1 MLSPDQ
7 TPDTSVSGA
16 GDPAGRRRGR
26 RAAVAVSG
34 GSAAFSP
41 SSGAPRL
48 DATVS
53 PRRAARAAREAAA
66 AAALSAPGSS
76 ADAAAPVSPFVPVS
90 PVVAPAAVVASVAVT
105 PSTELVGVQTA
116 PMPIVG
122 AGVQTAQMPIVAAPT
137 VAAQTV
143 AAPTRRSTFVAAP
156 APASGPRRRIAAG
169 VAPSRRPAVAR
180 RSAVVA
186 AAPAVRR
193 KRTAVD
199 TVRRVAV
206 TTVVVGI
213 LATSVLPVLQQRGS
227 AAYASGSDLPTT
239 TTAGAQAYDVSTG
252 VANSVASRDEYGATS
267 VLDYE
272 QQVISNR
279 LAETNTTYTG
289 PTAADY
295 LAHPLFSNS
304 PLDRAQ
310 VFQVALQYLGTPYVH
325 GGADPS
331 AFDCSG
337 FIMFVYAQFGISL
350 PHYVPSQ
357 DALGTRIPES
367 EAVPGDV
374 VIFDNGAH
382 DGFYAGN
389 GMIMDAPKPG
399 GHISVRP
406 IWDQP
411 HHFVRFGD

>member
-1 MLSPDQ
+1 MLSTDL
-7 TPDTSVSGA
+7 TPDTTVSGA
-16 GDPAGRRRGR
+16 GDPAGRRSGR
-26 RAAVAVSG
+26 RAAVSVSG
-34 GSAAFSP
+34 ESE
-41 SSGAPRL
+41 APRSSFAAPRV
-48 DATVS
+48 DAPSFDAPPFDAPPFDASPFDASVS

-66 AAALSAPGSS
+66 AAALAAPRSS
-76 ADAAAPVSPFVPVS
+76 ADVDAPVSPVDIDAPVS
-90 PVVAPAAVVASVAVT
+90 PVVASIAPAVT
-105 PSTELVGVQTA
+105 G
-116 PMPIVG
+116 
-122 AGVQTAQMPIVAAPT
+122 
-137 VAAQTV
+137 
-143 AAPTRRSTFVAAP
+143 PTRRSTFVAAP
-156 APASGPRRRIAAG
+156 APESSSRRRVSVGAA
-169 VAPSRRPAVAR
+169 PTRRPADAR
-180 RSAVVA
+180 RPVEVVA
-186 AAPAVRR
+186 APASGRA
-193 KRTAVD
+193 RTAGD

-213 LATSVLPVLQQRGS
+213 LATSVLPVLQQQGS
-227 AAYASGSDLPTT
+227 AAYASGSDLTT
-239 TTAGAQAYDVSTG
+239 AAAGAQAYDVSTG
-252 VANSVASRDEYGATS
+252 VADSVASRDGYGATS

-279 LAETNTTYTG
+279 LAVTHTTYTG

-411 HHFVRFGD
+411 HHFVRFGN